1 MAKVEL
7 EKEGKE
13 FTNAQLKQ
21 QAEKIWQVETF
32 DKNAEQDVKAN
43 AAIRKTGIDET
54 YVMAGTKAEAIQ
66 SYTDALMARAA
77 DPNNSLTE
85 EQAKKVIAD
94 FTRGVNAGTINGANY
109 QTKNNKTGKAV
120 YDKVVVRENAIANGK
135 TSTGIHETGHTLFTE
150 GLSSDPEAFDSLAN
164 TVLKHLEDTN
174 QSAYNRIRQRTQGKT
189 SDEVLTEFLEEVS
202 SGRLDLEAAQN
213 KKLLGFLC
221 IGIPQAIKNVTND
234 KSNFNLK
241 GEKDVV
247 DFLTS
252 LGTKLKEG
260 SLTVED
266 VQAIQEG
273 RPEAKT
279 VSEGRQALSEE
290 ASNKVQQIYEQQGEA
305 GAFDII
311 ERFKPITSRIAERR
325 REAPGFDRQLLM
337 DEIETGQRGII
348 DLIKEYKPE
357 SGVPL
362 AAYINKFLPARAI
375 EASKRVLGEEFTED
389 VTEARGVIAEE
400 VITETA
406 VKPEVK
412 AIDPFRIMPDVKET
426 ATAEVQ
432 KSIADKD
439 VDVTEVTYKA
449 VSYTHLTLPTIYSV

>member
-1 MAKVEL
+1 MLKDFDISSFKKLKPPSDSSFDTAQELKELKKIPLNKSFVKKFDNIESAFAKTAKDNNIEDYDKKVAANLTAEGFDLFSRATTEQEGLRIKADEIINSSDLNRKQKETILKAIKTDFDFYQQARDNFRKDYKVNIDLLPTKERERYIDMAKVEL

-43 AAIRKTGIDET
+43 AAIRKTGVDET
-54 YVMAGTKAEAIQ
+54 YVMAGTKSEAIQ

-150 GLSSDPEAFDSLAN
+150 GLSSDPEAFDGLAD

-213 KKLLGFLC
+213 KKLLGFLS

-234 KSNFNLK
+234 KSNFNLR

-247 DFLTS
+247 DLVTS
-252 LGTKLKEG
+252 MYGMKETSTK
-260 SLTVED
+260 
-266 VQAIQEG
+266 I
-273 RPEAKT
+273 
-279 VSEGRQALSEE
+279 
-290 ASNKVQQIYEQQGEA
+290 
-305 GAFDII
+305 
-311 ERFKPITSRIAERR
+311 
-325 REAPGFDRQLLM
+325 FDRNYEIIQLWP
-337 DEIETGQRGII
+337 
-348 DLIKEYKPE
+348 KEE
-357 SGVPL
+357 
-362 AAYINKFLPARAI
+362 NQ
-375 EASKRVLGEEFTED
+375 T
-389 VTEARGVIAEE
+389 
-400 VITETA
+400 
-406 VKPEVK
+406 
-412 AIDPFRIMPDVKET
+412 KE
-426 ATAEVQ
+426 Q
-432 KSIADKD
+432 
-439 VDVTEVTYKA
+439 
-449 VSYTHLTLPTIYSV
+449 